1 MSTLDCR
8 LWPTPM
14 CHAAWHR
21 FCLTFLHGD
30 GSTPTIPFWG
40 CWTLICQLCIYIYV
54 CTNYICIIMYIHF
67 VYTYGYIHTVYIYI
81 HIIYI
86 YFIKCIYTCIL
97 SCAFIWS
104 SRPNATNCR
113 SLLLDIGEV
122 QMVFISVR
130 MAESLRIE
138 SISLFAPKLN
148 TYCLPRRT
156 VPV

>member
-54 CTNYICIIMYIHF
+54 CTYYICIIMYIHF
-67 VYTYGYIHTVYIYI
+67 VYTYGYIHTVYIYTHHI
-81 HIIYI
+81 YIFYKMYIHMHIILCLY
-86 YFIKCIYTCIL
+86 
-97 SCAFIWS
+97 
-104 SRPNATNCR
+104 
-113 SLLLDIGEV
+113 
-122 QMVFISVR
+122 MVFKTQCD
-130 MAESLRIE
+130 EL
-138 SISLFAPKLN
+138 SIFAVGHWWGPDGFHLSEDGRVLKDWKYFFVCAKTEHLLFA
-148 TYCLPRRT
+148 
-156 VPV
+156 